1 MQGFR
6 FGSVERPLIVTCSG
20 GAVIGSQEVV
30 GVSAKRE
37 WANGRNGET
46 AKRRSGETGEWAKRG
61 VRDIIEPLACSV
73 GAKSL

>member
-20 GAVIGSQEVV
+20 GAVIRSQELESRSQEVV

-37 WANGRNGET
+37 WAKRRNRRVGET
-46 AKRRSGETGEWAKRG
+46 AS
-61 VRDIIEPLACSV
+61 SV
-73 GAKSL
+73 GAISKLGTAAR

>member
-1 MQGFR
+1 
-6 FGSVERPLIVTCSG
+6 
-20 GAVIGSQEVV
+20 VIGSQELESRSQEVV

-37 WANGRNGET
+37 WANGRMGET
-46 AKRRSGETGEWAKRG
+46 AKRRNGQTGERAKRG